1 MRSRLEKIRAES
13 LNSGPTKEECDLMK
27 RISDLLAREET
38 MMKQR
43 SRVQWLKEG
52 DRNTVFFHA
61 RAKERAKTNK
71 IVSLKKNDGSFAVSQ
86 EEVESMSRF
95 FTNLFTAQEHTTPDI
110 VTQFVQPKVNEVMNE
125 KLDAPF
131 SDQEIENALFMM
143 HPSKSPGP
151 DGFTAGFYIKHWD
164 ILKVDVCAAIR
175 QFLEGGGMP
184 ENVNKTILVL
194 IPKVKQPQDLTQY
207 RPIALCNVLYKIASK
222 ALALRLRPVLDE
234 TIS

>member
-1 MRSRLEKIRAES
+1 
-13 LNSGPTKEECDLMK
+13 
-27 RISDLLAREET
+27 
-38 MMKQR
+38 
-43 SRVQWLKEG
+43 
-52 DRNTVFFHA
+52 
-61 RAKERAKTNK
+61 
-71 IVSLKKNDGSFAVSQ
+71 
-86 EEVESMSRF
+86 MSIGF

-110 VTQFVQPKVNEVMNE
+110 VKQFVQPKVNEVMNE